1 MQLVTNRLWTIFLLA
16 GLIVLTGCRT
26 YGGSED
32 EIAESLSVTVQQIA
46 AEASAMETEAD
57 RLAEAAATD
66 PELSAYSDRMQVIAF
81 EYMAVAR
88 RQEELISEVLAIED
102 NVLTNWVGRGRYG
115 VLHRAFGALISERE
129 LAQSKRQTLSKDLGI
144 HLGLAQREQVPE
156 EGRFQIRPHH
166 YNRSHNAI
174 DLKDLLADIESV
186 SVP

>member
-1 MQLVTNRLWTIFLLA
+1 MLLVTNRRWTVFLFA
-16 GLIVLTGCRT
+16 GLIVLAGCRT
-26 YGGSED
+26 YGDSED

-66 PELSAYSDRMQVIAF
+66 PELSAFSDRMRVIAS
-81 EYMAVAR
+81 EYMAVAQ
-88 RQEELISEVLAIED
+88 RQQELINEVLAIED

-129 LAQSKRQTLSKDLGI
+129 LAQAKRQSLSKDLGI
-144 HLGLAQREQVPE
+144 YLGHTRRARVPE

-166 YNRSHNAI
+166 YNRPHNAI